1 MKSLILYGAAIL
13 LGIALLWFIWV
24 QLMTISEPA
33 SAPASEP
40 VQNATS
46 STPATTSAST
56 ARVTA
61 TTSTQATS
69 STSTEVR
76 IEGVFLSLQEMETQW
91 RTAHTYLLLD
101 DGTEIF
107 RVDLRPLLGNTVRE
121 VTTKLGIERGDRI
134 EVLGRMSDDNTFTI
148 QAINPVSPN

>member
-1 MKSLILYGAAIL
+1 MKSLILYGVATV

-24 QLMTISEPA
+24 QIMTTPEPA
-33 SAPASEP
+33 SAP

-46 STPATTSAST
+46 STQATTSVPT
-56 ARVTA
+56 APAT

-134 EVLGRMSDDNTFTI
+134 EVLGRMSADNTFTV